1 MRHYPLLSFAIA
13 GFTTLSASAST
24 YVSDFTGLNPG
35 DALVGIDGWTQ
46 SVPNDSG
53 LEDIDGVET
62 LVQYPWAFGS
72 SINGNPA
79 AAVGGFYNT
88 DPPASGAFY
97 ASHTLSLDGLMDFQ
111 MNFTMVDSEPFDI
124 GGTMYGG
131 ERNRF
136 SIGFHNSIGAEMF
149 SLVFDPN
156 IDAENPDPLLNSFD
170 TWNVSSSSGGL
181 QTTATMAVIE
191 GGLYSLQLS
200 LVPNAGNLNFNYSL
214 TSSINTQY
222 ANGMVA
228 GLSNAEITELRIG
241 ISATD
246 DGLGNGSQ
254 LGTNYLAF
262 EGVGAAIPEPS
273 SLLLFSF
280 TFGGLAL
287 LRKRR

>member
-13 GFTTLSASAST
+13 GLTTLSASASS

-35 DALVGIDGWTQ
+35 DSLAGFDGWTQ
-46 SVPNDSG
+46 SHPNESG

-79 AAVGGFYNT
+79 AAVGGYFNT
-88 DPPASGAFY
+88 DPPAGDVFY

-111 MNFTMVDSEPFDI
+111 MNFTVVDSDPFDI
-124 GGTMYGG
+124 DGVLYGSA
-131 ERNRF
+131 RNQF
-136 SIGFHNSIGAEMF
+136 SVGFHNTIGAEVF

-156 IDAENPDPLLNSFD
+156 TDLENPDPLLNAFD
-170 TWNVSSSSGGL
+170 TWNVSSSSGGIK
-181 QTTATMAVIE
+181 TTATMAIIE

-200 LVPNAGNLNFNYSL
+200 LVPNAGNLNFSYSL
-214 TSSINTQY
+214 TSSVNTQS
-222 ANGMVA
+222 ANGVVA
-228 GLSNAEITELRIG
+228 GLSNAEFTEMRIG
-241 ISATD
+241 IAAAD
-246 DGLGNGSQ
+246 NEF
-254 LGTNYLAF
+254 GTNFLAF